1 MLSMR
6 NYITAKEWLKARE
19 SYIGG
24 SDAAA
29 ILGLSPYMSNVDLWE
44 IKTGRKKP
52 KDLSD
57 NALVQ
62 FGHDAEALIRGLF
75 KLDFPT
81 LKVFYVENNM
91 FVNDDFP
98 WAHAS
103 LDGWLEDTETNRKG
117 VLEIKTASITS
128 HAQAQKWKNK
138 IPDNYYCQILH
149 YLMVTGFD
157 FAVLKARLKYDI
169 DGEISVSTKHYII
182 NREDCTD
189 DIEYLREAEKRFVEY
204 IKADEC
210 PALVLPQ
217 I

>member
-6 NYITAKEWLKARE
+6 TFITAKEWLKARE

-29 ILGLSPYMSNVDLWE
+29 ILGLNPWKSNVDLWE
-44 IKTGRKKP
+44 EKTGRKKP

-57 NALVQ
+57 NAIVQ
-62 FGHDAEALIRGLF
+62 FGHDAEPLIRSLF

-81 LKVFYVENNM
+81 LKVYYVENNM
-91 FVNDDFP
+91 FVNDEFP

-157 FAVLKARLKYDI
+157 YAVLKARLKYDI

-182 NREDCTD
+182 NREDCAD
-189 DIEYLREAEKRFVEY
+189 DIEYLKETEKRFVEY
-204 IKADEC
+204 IKADER

>member
-6 NYITAKEWLKARE
+6 TFITAKEWLKARE

-62 FGHDAEALIRGLF
+62 FGHDAEALIRSLF

-91 FVNDDFP
+91 FVNDSYP

-117 VLEIKTASITS
+117 ILEIKTASITS

-157 FAVLKARLKYDI
+157 YAVLKARLKYDI
-169 DGEISVSTKHYII
+169 DGEISVNTKHYII
-182 NREDCTD
+182 NREDCND
-189 DIEYLREAEKRFVEY
+189 DIEYLKEAEKRFVEY
-204 IKADEC
+204 IKADNR

>member
-6 NYITAKEWLKARE
+6 TYSTAKEWLKARK

-29 ILGLSPYMSNVDLWE
+29 ILGLSPFMSNVDLWE

-62 FGHDAEALIRGLF
+62 FGHDAEPLIRELF

-81 LKVFYVENNM
+81 LKVFYLENNM
-91 FVNDDFP
+91 FVNDEFP

-103 LDGWLEDTETNRKG
+103 LDGWLEDLETHRKG

-169 DGEISVSTKHYII
+169 DGEISVSTKHYIV
-182 NREDCTD
+182 NREDCAD
-189 DIEYLREAEKRFVEY
+189 DIEYLKEAEKRFVEY
-204 IKADEC
+204 IKADNR

>member
-6 NYITAKEWLKARE
+6 TFITAKEWLKARE

-29 ILGLSPYMSNVDLWE
+29 ILGLNPWKSNVDLWE
-44 IKTGRKKP
+44 EKTGRKKP

-62 FGHDAEALIRGLF
+62 FGHDAEGLIRGLF

-81 LKVFYVENNM
+81 LKVYYVENNM
-91 FVNDDFP
+91 FVNDEFP

-157 FAVLKARLKYDI
+157 YAVLKARLKYDI

-182 NREDCTD
+182 NREDCAD
-189 DIEYLREAEKRFVEY
+189 DIKYLEESEKRFVEY

>member
-1 MLSMR
+1 MR
-6 NYITAKEWLKARE
+6 TYSTAKEWLKARK

-57 NALVQ
+57 NAIVQ
-62 FGHDAEALIRGLF
+62 FGHDAEPLIRELF

-81 LKVFYVENNM
+81 LKVFYLENNM

-117 VLEIKTASITS
+117 ILEIKTASITS

-182 NREDCTD
+182 NREDCAD
-189 DIEYLREAEKRFVEY
+189 HIEYLKETEKRFVEY
-204 IKADEC
+204 IKADER

>member
-1 MLSMR
+1 MR
-6 NYITAKEWLKARE
+6 TYSTAKEWLKARK

-57 NALVQ
+57 NAIVQ
-62 FGHDAEALIRGLF
+62 FGHDAEPLIRELF

-81 LKVFYVENNM
+81 LKVFYLENNM

-103 LDGWLEDTETNRKG
+103 LDGWLEDTETSKKG
-117 VLEIKTASITS
+117 ILEIKTASITS

-138 IPDNYYCQILH
+138 IPDNYYCQVLH

-182 NREDCTD
+182 NREDCAD
-189 DIEYLREAEKRFVEY
+189 DIEYLKETEKRFVEY
-204 IKADEC
+204 IKADER